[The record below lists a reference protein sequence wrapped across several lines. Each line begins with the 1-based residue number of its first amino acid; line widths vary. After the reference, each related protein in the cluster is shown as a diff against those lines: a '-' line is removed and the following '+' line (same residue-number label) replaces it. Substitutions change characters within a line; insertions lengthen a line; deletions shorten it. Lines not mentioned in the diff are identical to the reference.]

1 MDFIDSNLF
10 NYIEKD
16 YKWIGLVSFKDKQ
29 WQSAAMQQFVIGMRR
44 VRKEGVSSIISKM
57 WCVSEMSLKCLPR
70 VLLQNS

>member
-1 MDFIDSNLF
+1 MDFIDNNLF

-44 VRKEGVSSIISKM
+44 VRREGVSIISKM